1 MGDKIGIFNNIDNVT
16 CEEYLIM
23 SSKLNELLNSFY
35 QYLEKKM
42 DVFSKE
48 SINFVW
54 EIIDILNLKN
64 EIKTIE
70 IISTNNYT
78 SFYNYDK
85 KHLRIDFG
93 KLVELYKNKILDQNV
108 LLLEFFTILF
118 HELCNLLADER
129 EASIESAKLIYK
141 FINQN
146 NINDINEGLSNI
158 KHYLFNGYAN
168 IAGKQ
173 ISPFS
178 TILEQ
183 SKIKEKINIENIP
196 INKKIIY
203 GIDVSEKID
212 IMQLRV
218 SENKDCIKK
227 ILKI

>member
-118 HELCNLLADER
+118 HELFH
-129 EASIESAKLIYK
+129 SIQYK
-141 FINQN
+141 YLET
-146 NINDINEGLSNI
+146 ND
-158 KHYLFNGYAN
+158 
-168 IAGKQ
+168 
-173 ISPFS
+173 
-178 TILEQ
+178 
-183 SKIKEKINIENIP
+183 
-196 INKKIIY
+196 
-203 GIDVSEKID
+203 
-212 IMQLRV
+212 
-218 SENKDCIKK
+218 
-227 ILKI
+227 